1 MLIQVFI
8 CVEYTQIE
16 ICNRVEIIFLYQHCN
31 SVQSANYLQY
41 TICLDF
47 SHVMKFACSV
57 NISIIFFITQI
68 FVASVTLFILC
79 YNYMLLID
87 CCLILVQQFILLHIF
102 VILLQFINLFIYSI
116 CFLNFFYRLVHQFYI
131 FMYLFICLFEYPF
144 MYIYICIY
152 ICICLFL

>member
-68 FVASVTLFILC
+68 FVASVTLFIHC

-102 VILLQFINLFIYSI
+102 VILVQFVILLQFVHLFNLLLEVCLSTCSLVLYIYVFIY
-116 CFLNFFYRLVHQFYI
+116 
-131 FMYLFICLFEYPF
+131 LFV
-144 MYIYICIY
+144 
-152 ICICLFL
+152 